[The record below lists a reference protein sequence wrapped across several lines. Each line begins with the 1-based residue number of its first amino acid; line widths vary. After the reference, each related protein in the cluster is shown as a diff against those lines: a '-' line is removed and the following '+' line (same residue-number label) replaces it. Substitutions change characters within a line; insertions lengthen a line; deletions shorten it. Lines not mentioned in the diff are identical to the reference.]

1 MARVK
6 LITDIQPLVYD
17 AKRCTEITTT
27 GKRLDL
33 ENETD
38 M

>member
-1 MARVK
+1 MTRVK
-6 LITDIQPLVYD
+6 LITDIQSLVYD
-17 AKRCTEITTT
+17 AQRCTEITTT
-27 GKRLDL
+27 GKRPDL